1 MKLSIVLST
10 RNIET
15 NWNALRLANLALKKG
30 DEVKIFL
37 LGEAV
42 EYDKGSNE
50 KFNVKQQIDTFLL
63 SKKAKIIACGT
74 CMKLR
79 QQQSTQ
85 TCPLGGLEDLYSLVA
100 ASDKILTL

>member
-1 MKLSIVLST
+1 MKLSIILST
-10 RNIET
+10 KNAET

-30 DEVKIFL
+30 DEVSIFL

-42 EYDKGSNE
+42 EYDKESNE

-63 SKKAKIIACGT
+63 SEKAEIIACGT

-79 QQQSTQ
+79 QQESTQ
-85 TCPLGGLEDLYSLVA
+85 TCPMGGLEDFYSLIA
-100 ASDKILTL
+100 TSDRVLTF